1 MLSFYRSAIQLR
13 AGKLMRQKMT
23 ALEYQSLAE
32 FRYQIRR
39 YLTNAEQDAR
49 GAGLEPQQYQLLL
62 ALRGLPTVREPSI
75 QTLAERLQVRH
86 HSAVELADRLEEHG
100 LIRRQRSKSDRRH
113 VLLSLTQ
120 RGGRVLDRL
129 ARLRIDDLRNTAPAL
144 VQALSAVIA
153 SAQKPATGR
162 RACRPRRA

>member
-1 MLSFYRSAIQLR
+1 
-13 AGKLMRQKMT
+13 MRQKMT

-32 FRYQIRR
+32 FGYQIRR

-62 ALRGLPTVREPSI
+62 ALRGLPPGREPSI

-86 HSAVELADRLEEHG
+86 HSAVELVDRLEEHG

-120 RGGRVLDRL
+120 RGERVLDRL

-144 VQALSAVIA
+144 VQALSGVIA
-153 SAQKPATGR
+153 SAQKPAAGR
-162 RACRPRRA
+162 RARRPQRA

>member
-1 MLSFYRSAIQLR
+1 
-13 AGKLMRQKMT
+13 MT
-23 ALEYQSLAE
+23 TPEYQSLAE

-49 GAGLEPQQYQLLL
+49 SAGLEPQQYQLLH
-62 ALRGLPTVREPSI
+62 ALRGLPPGREPSI

-100 LIRRQRSKSDRRH
+100 LIRRQRSKTDRRH

-120 RGGRVLDRL
+120 RGERTLGRL
-129 ARLRIDDLRNTAPAL
+129 ARRRIEDLRNTAPAL
-144 VQALSAVIA
+144 VRALSAVIA
-153 SAQKPATGR
+153 SAQKPAADR
-162 RACRPRRA
+162 RTRRSRGD

>member
-1 MLSFYRSAIQLR
+1 
-13 AGKLMRQKMT
+13 MT
-23 ALEYQSLAE
+23 TPEYQSLAE

-49 GAGLEPQQYQLLL
+49 SAGLEPQQYQLLL
-62 ALRGLPTVREPSI
+62 ALRGLPPGREPSI

-100 LIRRQRSKSDRRH
+100 LIRRQRSKTDRRH

-120 RGGRVLDRL
+120 RGERTLGRL
-129 ARLRIDDLRNTAPAL
+129 ARRRIEDLRNTAPAL
-144 VQALSAVIA
+144 VRALSAVIA
-153 SAQKPATGR
+153 SAQKPAADR
-162 RACRPRRA
+162 RTRRSRGD

>member
-1 MLSFYRSAIQLR
+1 
-13 AGKLMRQKMT
+13 MRKRMT
-23 ALEYQSLAE
+23 TPEYQSLAE

-49 GAGLEPQQYQLLL
+49 SAGLEPQQYQLLL
-62 ALRGLPTVREPSI
+62 ALRGLPPGREPSI

-100 LIRRQRSKSDRRH
+100 LIRRQRSKTDRRH

-120 RGGRVLDRL
+120 RGERTLGRL
-129 ARLRIDDLRNTAPAL
+129 ARRRIEDLRNTAPAL
-144 VQALSAVIA
+144 VRALSAVIA
-153 SAQKPATGR
+153 SAQKPAADR
-162 RACRPRRA
+162 RTRRSRGD

>member
-1 MLSFYRSAIQLR
+1 
-13 AGKLMRQKMT
+13 MT
-23 ALEYQSLAE
+23 TPEYQSLAE

-49 GAGLEPQQYQLLL
+49 SAGLEPQQYQLLL
-62 ALRGLPTVREPSI
+62 ALRGLPPGREPSI

-100 LIRRQRSKSDRRH
+100 LIRRQRSKTDRRH

-120 RGGRVLDRL
+120 RGERILGQL
-129 ARLRIDDLRNTAPAL
+129 ARRRIEDLRNTAPAL
-144 VQALSAVIA
+144 VRALSAVIA
-153 SAQKPATGR
+153 SAQKPAADR
-162 RACRPRRA
+162 RTRRPRGD